1 MRRKS
6 LLATLSLIALFGF
19 APVADA
25 LNTPSLLPEPAAVA
39 IAATEEEAE
48 IEAEAS
54 EDEEFEMEECI
65 EDEEEE
71 CVEEEGRGR
80 SVAPPECLLSSAEPV
95 VTAASNRDRVRL
107 QIRYET
113 AAPATATVAYGLHG
127 ANGALFLGSEKQRLG
142 RKGVLRLDRDLTEAQ
157 MAKVAAAKDFTV
169 RIRVAAAPGWCQ
181 PLFERQLDL
190 RRATPSGFSWAP
202 SE

>member
-6 LLATLSLIALFGF
+6 LSATLVLIALLGL
-19 APVADA
+19 AAAAEA
-25 LNTPSLLPEPAAVA
+25 LNGAGLLPQPAAVA
-39 IAATEEEAE
+39 IASASEEAE

-54 EDEEFEMEECI
+54 EDEEFEVEECV

-71 CVEEEGRGR
+71 CAEEEGEGR

-95 VTAASNRDRVRL
+95 AFAASNRDRVRL

-113 AAPATATVAYGLHG
+113 ATPTTATIAYGLHG
-127 ANGALFLGSEKQRLG
+127 GKGALYLGSEKKRLG
-142 RKGVLRLDRDLTEAQ
+142 RKGVLRFDRDLTEAQ
-157 MAKVAAAKDFTV
+157 MAKVVAAKDFTV
-169 RIRVAAAPGWCQ
+169 RIRVAGAPGWCQ

>member
-6 LLATLSLIALFGF
+6 LLATLALIALFGF
-19 APVADA
+19 APVTDA
-25 LNTPSLLPEPAAVA
+25 LNAPGPFPESAA
-39 IAATEEEAE
+39 IAIASASEDAE
-48 IEAEAS
+48 FEAEAS
-54 EDEEFEMEECI
+54 EDEEFEVEECI

-71 CVEEEGRGR
+71 CVEEEEQGR

-95 VTAASNRDRVRL
+95 VFAASNRDRVRL

-113 AAPATATVAYGLHG
+113 ASPTTATVVYGLHG
-127 ANGALFLGSEKQRLG
+127 GKGALYLGSEKKHLG
-142 RKGVLRLDRDLTEAQ
+142 KQGVLRLNRDLTEVQ
-157 MAKVAAAKDFTV
+157 MAKVVAAKDFTV

-181 PLFERQLDL
+181 ALFERQLDL
-190 RRATPSGFSWAP
+190 RRATPSGFSWVP